1 MDVAHQASLSMG
13 FSWQEY
19 WSGLPFPSP
28 RDLPH
33 IEPAS
38 LELEGG
44 FIYCWV
50 TWEAH
55 LNNTEC
61 SKQLVQWAGPSDMP
75 TDCSWLTN
83 WFHQRAAVAR
93 AGALLAGEHFGGGC
107 SCLLHLL
114 GVAISSHA
122 KFRSQNWV
130 LPIFWSELNYLPRSW
145 QIDLGAPG
153 APLFYINQLGLP
165 KHPLEGARCDFP
177 PCARGPVST
186 DVCVYWRVQGEGEG
200 SKSLF
205 PPALHL
211 AHQVETACSSE
222 ALLSC
227 QPGTGSV
234 WGHPPQR
241 PGLLHKVLFWVKPGA
256 VAGLSPEP
264 VWYKE
269 SHAWRQ
275 VV

>member
-28 RDLPH
+28 RDLTH

-50 TWEAH
+50 TWEAY

-61 SKQLVQWAGPSDMP
+61 FKQLVQWAGPSNMP

-107 SCLLHLL
+107 KPLCC
-114 GVAISSHA
+114 IC
-122 KFRSQNWV
+122 WV
-130 LPIFWSELNYLPRSW
+130 LPLTLMLNSEVKTESSLYFDLSW
-145 QIDLGAPG
+145 TICLDPG
-153 APLFYINQLGLP
+153 
-165 KHPLEGARCDFP
+165 K
-177 PCARGPVST
+177 
-186 DVCVYWRVQGEGEG
+186 
-200 SKSLF
+200 
-205 PPALHL
+205 
-211 AHQVETACSSE
+211 
-222 ALLSC
+222 
-227 QPGTGSV
+227 
-234 WGHPPQR
+234 
-241 PGLLHKVLFWVKPGA
+241 
-256 VAGLSPEP
+256 
-264 VWYKE
+264 
-269 SHAWRQ
+269 
-275 VV
+275 